1 IAGRKFSL
9 NDYSK
14 FARIIMLDKKLAEKL
29 FGDAKSALNQTV
41 SVKNKSY
48 LVVGVYEDPNAGTAM
63 YGMKSGGNAIM
74 TNTQIAA
81 EEGVKENGMV
91 YVHVKDVSRSS
102 EVGQAAADYLTKAT
116 GLKTA
121 SYQIFDM
128 SKI

>member
-1 IAGRKFSL
+1 
-9 NDYSK
+9 
-14 FARIIMLDKKLAEKL
+14 
-29 FGDAKSALNQTV
+29 
-41 SVKNKSY
+41 
-48 LVVGVYEDPNAGTAM
+48 
-63 YGMKSGGNAIM
+63 

-116 GLKTA
+116 GIKTA

-128 SKI
+128 SKILEEINQTMGGVTMFIGAVAGISLLVGG